1 MGEKNNLYYYKGSS
15 DIILNRLSLLHGMI
29 FCKILYDKDNR
40 EYRNDL
46 DYYDPVKKRY
56 INKVFQTRKNLMLEY
71 YIYNSKEKDF
81 NKLVIKDNKIYNRR
95 FTDNFFNTNFI
106 SVNKIKDKIDL
117 MDRMKKIEKIK
128 NNLN

>member
-1 MGEKNNLYYYKGSS
+1 MNYYSLYYYKGNR
-15 DIILNRLSLLHGMI
+15 DIILNRLSLQYGMI
-29 FCKILYDKDNR
+29 FCKILYGKDNKK
-40 EYRNDL
+40 YRDDL

-56 INKVFQTRKNLMLEY
+56 ITKVFKTRKNLMLEY
-71 YIYNSKEKDF
+71 YIYNRKEKDF
-81 NKLVIKDNKIYNRR
+81 NKLVIKDNKIYNRK